1 MPAPKRGSSPHD
13 PQPKMRKLDD
23 DGDALQSKTAP
34 ATNNKSLKT
43 GNMREKT
50 AAPRTKKK
58 LSALVEGENK
68 PAKSSKQSSP
78 PKDPSKTSSDPPVKK
93 AKLLKVTSA
102 SCGEAPSQ
110 KANPRASLKR
120 TASTES
126 EDELSSDGSKTDL
139 FRERDDGDKARCIRK
154 YSNRVKA
161 KRKAEEPSSDPQE
174 ASHGSTS
181 LPPDPVQMD
190 HNYGRFS
197 DSSSVQSLGEATLD
211 DDEESAQS
219 SAGQERQETSLN
231 ATQTE
236 SKDTLVSKDE
246 SKHED
251 LKTFESQKLLDNE
264 ALASRQ
270 EILGSVTATA
280 AHTPCITSAAGG
292 KEKQDVTE
300 SIKSQKDVDNE
311 TIAFSVETLYSSS
324 GEANPVC
331 KIEAQADSA
340 HSQADV
346 SNEIERKETTECV
359 SGEITLDIKCK
370 SMEEEHKEEGV
381 IETASISAGHS
392 VEGTEDKAL
401 SDETNAPPEEI
412 RVGISNPENQTEDI
426 LTTSESVGNPETQTD
441 LSFKIQVTFKEE
453 SKAEHLRDQVS
464 LEVPDTITS
473 SCDGVNKIVRKSE
486 EKFEER
492 RGVEFFSTQSVAC
505 PGSFAELHLSQEVM
519 DKTTEPLHEQNQRE
533 VLANF
538 VTVSEGQIGSQ
549 SVITPE
555 ERSDSAAKEDVKN
568 PGNHTV
574 SDQTTETPVEVEE
587 NSTSVKKENEMDFE
601 CASAPNNPIKMDIEA
616 SATLEQDIC
625 DPAGTVDLQNQESQ
639 EVHECA
645 TDISTELNEDQEVSF
660 ESSGGPERQT
670 TMTLEISNPA
680 PTVEVQSQESPD
692 ISEHTTDKFDEV
704 QKHSVANSQ
713 STTDEGGVDAEC
725 VVAAETQRL
734 TMTKSEAISV
744 IAPPVETQVQESQ
757 GITESATD
765 ISDEVQKHL
774 VTNCQSTTDEGS
786 VDAERVAVAETQ
798 RLTMMKSEE
807 ISVRAPPVETQVQVS
822 QGVTE
827 SATDISDEVQK
838 YPVANCQSTTDEGSV
853 DAERVAAAETQRLT
867 MTTSEEISVIAPP
880 VETQVQESQGITD
893 SATDISEEVQQG
905 LMIPTLESNGN
916 ENKLIDRECVS
927 ATENQ
932 REVDFQTTATPE
944 ETCDPT
950 TTVETQNQRDQ
961 EVNELTADIEVH
973 KDVITA
979 NSKSEEIEDMVITE
993 YVDASE
999 NQREMDLQ
1007 TTATPEETCDPTT
1020 TVETQ
1025 NQRDQEV
1032 NELTAD
1038 IEVHKDVITAN
1049 SKSEEIEDMVIT
1061 EYVDAS
1067 ENQREMDLQ
1076 TTATPEETCDPT
1088 TTVETQ
1094 NQRDQEVNELTA
1106 DIEVHKDV
1114 ITANSK
1120 SEEIEDMVITEYVDA
1135 SENQREMDLQT
1146 TATPEETC
1154 DPTTTVETQNQRDQ
1168 EVNELTADIE
1178 VHKDVITANS
1188 KSEEIEDMVITEYVD
1203 ASENQREMDLQT
1215 TATPEETCDPT
1226 TTVETQ
1232 NQRDQEVNE
1241 LTADIEVHKDVITAN
1256 SKSEEIE
1263 DMVITEYVDA
1273 SENQREMDLQ
1283 TTATP
1288 EETCDPTTTVETQNQ
1303 RDQEVNELTADI
1315 EVHKDVIT
1323 ANSKSEEIEDMVITE
1338 YVDAS
1343 ENQREMDLQTTAT
1356 PEETCDPT
1364 TTVETQNQRDQ
1375 EVNELTA
1382 DIEVH
1387 KDVITANSKS
1397 EEIEDMV
1404 ITEYVDASENQRE
1417 MDLQTTATPEETCD
1431 PTTTVETQN
1440 QRDQEV
1446 NELTADIE
1454 VHKDVITANSK
1465 SEEIEDM
1472 VITEYVD
1479 ASENQREM
1487 DLQTTATPEETCDPT
1502 TTVET
1507 QNQRDQEVNELTADI
1522 EVHKD
1527 VITANSK
1534 SEENEDMVIAEYV
1547 DASENQREMDL
1558 QTTATPEEISDPPTA
1573 VETQSQGS
1581 QEVGELNTEVQN
1593 DLVTASCVSKEN
1605 EDKVTAKCADVPE
1618 VRINMETETTPE
1630 EISNPEPTAE
1640 QQNQV
1645 VGEVDEPIMALSN
1658 EIHKPL
1664 PMANTES
1671 KDNENMQTEP
1681 SAEDHL
1687 ADMDVV
1693 SESMERVDS
1702 VIAEETSRQVINEV
1716 KEEAAIISSDKADK
1730 TVSNIDGH
1738 GEGTGS
1744 NEVIVFVCGQPDD
1757 LDIVIQAS
1765 EEQINTVI
1773 QSEVEIHENQ
1783 VVYEPI
1789 SSPESNDDREIS
1801 AAAENHNGVSLLDIE
1816 STETQQMAGD
1826 SNTNDEKSEI
1836 FNQRLENEESIK
1848 QQICASD
1855 NQEVETISVPETSV
1869 SAQLER
1875 SNMSVDV
1882 RQVAVISSSD
1892 DIGMPDG
1899 QSEDATE
1906 KSESNGYPDCISAVE
1921 FSEQVQEDAGV
1932 QEVADVVVT
1941 TTTAHTEVEIPDS
1954 TSQEFVILEPV
1965 PHSEF
1970 HFDIV
1975 TQAAAESGLSVSLSE
1990 HVNPDSALVGEL
2002 EHDRIL
2008 NGSQQTV
2015 FPEAEVQ
2022 LCQTTG
2028 EDKDATVTNSSEV
2041 LHLEARLGTGIS
2053 TEEGVEDTQNV
2064 VPCQQASA
2072 DMMDINT
2079 SETEVADSHAQ
2090 VTNED
2095 CDALVIENA
2104 EGNLDLQEV
2113 QILEDIEIGR
2123 EIVVAEEENEEDGDI
2138 TIIGKPQET
2147 PEAVPPEKS
2156 EEKVNYVNKDD
2167 TCGTS
2172 LKQSSATETT
2182 GDDKKEQ
2189 EAGKPKKQEMN
2200 TQARTKARLAALA
2213 EQKAAAAKRTAN
2225 RQQLNLLALC
2235 QEIAEDI
2242 ATDSMLLKRIEEEK
2256 QAAAAVAAAAAAA
2269 AAKDEASK
2277 KENPPVD
2284 TQDAD
2289 TVNVATPAGPEG
2301 CSALATPAEEASA
2314 AQPSTTASAE
2324 AKPAAEPQKRRFF
2337 ITQVSVPLKA
2347 HEKKKLTRYQRL
2359 RQVEL
2364 QREKMSW
2371 ARVKKLKSDQAN
2383 QMFSDIDWQVPL
2395 SVSSPFSVSP
2405 VTTAPPPAASPPKTP
2420 LPSPASTS
2428 KPATPKAEVPKIDTP
2443 TAEPPQTEPAKKE
2456 TSKTEPSTPEPAKT
2470 EASQTVPPRTE
2481 TRKSTRLSK
2490 AQTPKAT
2497 PTPGPA
2503 PKVTRSAAK
2512 RTLPAVPPPMP
2523 NGLNAQKPKPVEYKP
2538 YRPRPKY
2545 SFDDFELDDDPLPVA
2560 PTKPGLQSRPT
2571 QPTRPNVQSNP
2582 TAQSKPTVQSKL
2594 PISSQ
2599 MANQGKPKAQT
2610 APGGQISGQSK
2621 PTVATTPQS
2630 KAAVTGTASPKALP
2644 SAQAQ
2649 SKSPVLT
2656 TPQSKAVSAPGQS
2669 KPAACA
2675 SPQLKPTGSGSTAQL
2690 KQSAS
2695 KASQPASSTTSET
2708 KPAAPI
2714 AEVSSVSQKTHQN
2727 PPSSEDSKCRVTA
2740 DPLSSA
2746 PTTSLPSEESSTVSD
2761 GTQPCEEKPAPTCV
2775 DPSSENKTE
2784 TNKAA
2789 EKTSEKTCQDTAEK
2803 SQDGGTPLS
2812 DACLQKEVKKLKEAD
2827 KDGTQ
2832 TIIDAGQKHFGAVAC
2847 SVCGM
2852 LYSAANPEDESQHL
2866 LFHNQF
2872 ISAVKYVGW
2881 KKERILGEYPDGKII
2896 LVLPDDPKYALK
2908 KVEEIREMV
2917 DNDLGFQQVETK
2929 CPSQTKTFLF
2939 ISNDKK
2945 VGGCLIAEHIQEGYR
2960 VIEEPVP
2967 EGSEGEKVM
2976 FERQRAWCCSTTP
2989 EPAICGISRIW
3000 VVGMMRRQGIASRLL
3015 ECLRNN
3021 FVYGSY
3027 LSKDEIAFS
3036 DPTPDGKLFATHY
3049 FGTSQFLVYN
3059 FVSGTRSSRPKTD
3072 AV

>member
-1 MPAPKRGSSPHD
+1 MASKMPAPKRGSSPHD

-932 REVDFQTTATPE
+932 REVDF
-944 ETCDPT
+944 
-950 TTVETQNQRDQ
+950 
-961 EVNELTADIEVH
+961 
-973 KDVITA
+973 
-979 NSKSEEIEDMVITE
+979 
-993 YVDASE
+993 
-999 NQREMDLQ
+999 
-1007 TTATPEETCDPTT
+1007 
-1020 TVETQ
+1020 
-1025 NQRDQEV
+1025 
-1032 NELTAD
+1032 
-1038 IEVHKDVITAN
+1038 
-1049 SKSEEIEDMVIT
+1049 
-1061 EYVDAS
+1061 
-1067 ENQREMDLQ
+1067 
-1076 TTATPEETCDPT
+1076 
-1088 TTVETQ
+1088 
-1094 NQRDQEVNELTA
+1094 
-1106 DIEVHKDV
+1106 
-1114 ITANSK
+1114 
-1120 SEEIEDMVITEYVDA
+1120 
-1135 SENQREMDLQT
+1135 
-1146 TATPEETC
+1146 
-1154 DPTTTVETQNQRDQ
+1154 
-1168 EVNELTADIE
+1168 
-1178 VHKDVITANS
+1178 
-1188 KSEEIEDMVITEYVD
+1188 
-1203 ASENQREMDLQT
+1203 QT

>member
-23 DGDALQSKTAP
+23 DGDALQSKSAP

-211 DDEESAQS
+211 ENEESAQS
-219 SAGQERQETSLN
+219 STGQERQETSLN

-311 TIAFSVETLYSSS
+311 TISLSVETLYSSS

-453 SKAEHLRDQVS
+453 SKAEHLRDRVS
-464 LEVPDTITS
+464 HEVPDTITS
-473 SCDGVNKIVRKSE
+473 SCDGVNKIVRMSE

-492 RGVEFFSTQSVAC
+492 RGVEFLSTQSVAR

-533 VLANF
+533 VLADF

-549 SVITPE
+549 SEITPE
-555 ERSDSAAKEDVKN
+555 ERSDSAPKEDVKN

-601 CASAPNNPIKMDIEA
+601 CASAPNNPIKMDIQA

-692 ISEHTTDKFDEV
+692 VSEHTTDKFDEV
-704 QKHSVANSQ
+704 QKHSVANCQ

-725 VVAAETQRL
+725 VAAAETQRL
-734 TMTKSEAISV
+734 TMTKSEEISV

-757 GITESATD
+757 GVTESATD
-765 ISDEVQKHL
+765 ISDEVQKHP
-774 VTNCQSTTDEGS
+774 VTNCQSTTDECS
-786 VDAERVAVAETQ
+786 VDAERVAAAETQ

-807 ISVRAPPVETQVQVS
+807 ISVIAPPVETQVQVS

-838 YPVANCQSTTDEGSV
+838 YPVANCQSTTDEGSVDAERVAAAETQRLTMTTSEEISVVAPPVETQVQESQGITDSAKDISDEVQIHPVANCQSTTDEGSV

-932 REVDFQTTATPE
+932 REV
-944 ETCDPT
+944 
-950 TTVETQNQRDQ
+950 
-961 EVNELTADIEVH
+961 
-973 KDVITA
+973 
-979 NSKSEEIEDMVITE
+979 
-993 YVDASE
+993 
-999 NQREMDLQ
+999 
-1007 TTATPEETCDPTT
+1007 
-1020 TVETQ
+1020 
-1025 NQRDQEV
+1025 
-1032 NELTAD
+1032 
-1038 IEVHKDVITAN
+1038 
-1049 SKSEEIEDMVIT
+1049 
-1061 EYVDAS
+1061 
-1067 ENQREMDLQ
+1067 
-1076 TTATPEETCDPT
+1076 
-1088 TTVETQ
+1088 
-1094 NQRDQEVNELTA
+1094 
-1106 DIEVHKDV
+1106 
-1114 ITANSK
+1114 
-1120 SEEIEDMVITEYVDA
+1120 
-1135 SENQREMDLQT
+1135 
-1146 TATPEETC
+1146 
-1154 DPTTTVETQNQRDQ
+1154 
-1168 EVNELTADIE
+1168 
-1178 VHKDVITANS
+1178 
-1188 KSEEIEDMVITEYVD
+1188 
-1203 ASENQREMDLQT
+1203 
-1215 TATPEETCDPT
+1215 
-1226 TTVETQ
+1226 
-1232 NQRDQEVNE
+1232 
-1241 LTADIEVHKDVITAN
+1241 
-1256 SKSEEIE
+1256 
-1263 DMVITEYVDA
+1263 
-1273 SENQREMDLQ
+1273 
-1283 TTATP
+1283 
-1288 EETCDPTTTVETQNQ
+1288 
-1303 RDQEVNELTADI
+1303 
-1315 EVHKDVIT
+1315 
-1323 ANSKSEEIEDMVITE
+1323 
-1338 YVDAS
+1338 
-1343 ENQREMDLQTTAT
+1343 
-1356 PEETCDPT
+1356 
-1364 TTVETQNQRDQ
+1364 
-1375 EVNELTA
+1375 
-1382 DIEVH
+1382 
-1387 KDVITANSKS
+1387 
-1397 EEIEDMV
+1397 
-1404 ITEYVDASENQRE
+1404 
-1417 MDLQTTATPEETCD
+1417 DLQTTATPEETCD

-1558 QTTATPEEISDPPTA
+1558 QTTATLEEISDPPTA

-1687 ADMDVV
+1687 ADMDVI

-1744 NEVIVFVCGQPDD
+1744 SEVIVFVCGQPDD

-1801 AAAENHNGVSLLDIE
+1801 AAAENHNGVSLLDIA

-1906 KSESNGYPDCISAVE
+1906 KSESNGYPDCVSAVE

-1965 PHSEF
+1965 PNSEF

-2277 KENPPVD
+2277 IENPPVD

-2428 KPATPKAEVPKIDTP
+2428 KPATPKAEVPKIDTL

-2470 EASQTVPPRTE
+2470 EVSQTVPPRTE

-2490 AQTPKAT
+2490 AQIPKAT

-2695 KASQPASSTTSET
+2695 KASQPAGSTTSET

-2761 GTQPCEEKPAPTCV
+2761 GTQPCEQKPAPTCV

-2784 TNKAA
+2784 TNKAS